1 MTPKSLFPLA
11 PSHFNFSNPRS
22 VLLMRVFFEETRKQR
37 EQKDFFISQET
48 EMLLGKIHDDNR
60 ETNE

>member
-37 EQKDFFISQET
+37 ERFFFISQET

>member
-22 VLLMRVFFEETRKQR
+22 VLLMRVFLKKR
-37 EQKDFFISQET
+37 ENKGSDFFFISQET